1 MTTLNASAR
10 PHAFAL
16 LLGRYVSDS
25 LGDAAFSAVCDLTDD
40 ADLTAAERLAFA
52 RFYLDAVAAG
62 ADVPLPQAS
71 EIADV
76 LQVARA

>member
-1 MTTLNASAR
+1 MTPVTASAR

-25 LGDAAFSAVCDLTDD
+25 VGDAAFSAVCDLTDE
-40 ADLTAAERLAFA
+40 ADLTPAERLAFA
-52 RFYLDAVAAG
+52 RFYLDAIAADS
-62 ADVPLPQAS
+62 DVPLPRAD